1 MNEFDQ
7 GVILRAHRFR
17 AESVGYRLERG
28 HYMEGEDDRADRWY
42 VVPASRR
49 VSTAADRSGPGFRS
63 IKAAA
68 DDAKRVL
75 VEFADGSPFG
85 AADVRLLLR
94 CRALRAG
101 RAIQSLVNAGLAR
114 PTDRGGRHLYGISP
128 RGRDLAATV
137 IKLRSRAKEDRKAL
151 DTRGKGHGRRR

>member
-28 HYMEGEDDRADRWY
+28 HYMEGDDDRADRWY
-42 VVPASRR
+42 AVSASRR

-68 DDAKRVL
+68 DEAERLAVQERD
-75 VEFADGSPFG
+75 SPE
-85 AADVRLLLR
+85 R
-94 CRALRAG
+94 
-101 RAIQSLVNAGLAR
+101 
-114 PTDRGGRHLYGISP
+114 T
-128 RGRDLAATV
+128 
-137 IKLRSRAKEDRKAL
+137 
-151 DTRGKGHGRRR
+151 